1 MPICG
6 PNCWG
11 PKTFNALRSV
21 LPSATSHLL
30 DSGSKPLQ
38 ALFLP
43 QAISLCVPCRCAS
56 SHLLFLF
63 DLAAPDMAVLH
74 VCPTAFLHCPMNLSP
89 RPGLVFTALPPW
101 PLPSTPTPW
110 SLFSFSL
117 SFQKRGRLC
126 SPLGD
131 APTSSNSE
139 CRKETGP
146 PSEACQASRT
156 LCYSGTSPWTEWD
169 GGFSA
174 RPPPTSA
181 LPFRPASF
189 WPDRTGALLSPV
201 PTPVD
206 RGPSPPHPLPF

>member
-1 MPICG
+1 MI
-6 PNCWG
+6 
-11 PKTFNALRSV
+11 
-21 LPSATSHLL
+21 LL
-30 DSGSKPLQ
+30 DLSFTSSPSLLLHNDPKPLQ

-43 QAISLCVPCRCAS
+43 QAFSHSVPVAVPLPTCCSSLSWLPGHGCPACISHCHPAAPCDSTSEAG
-56 SHLLFLF
+56 LLFT
-63 DLAAPDMAVLH
+63 V
-74 VCPTAFLHCPMNLSP
+74 
-89 RPGLVFTALPPW
+89 RPPW
-101 PLPSTPTPW
+101 SLPFTPTPW

-156 LCYSGTSPWTEWD
+156 LCYSGTSSPWTEWD

-174 RPPPTSA
+174 RPPPNLRSA
-181 LPFRPASF
+181 IPACPPSG
-189 WPDRTGALLSPV
+189 RTELVLSSPPV
-201 PTPVD
+201 PPPMD
-206 RGPSPPHPLPF
+206 RGSSLLPPLSF